1 MQNGTTLIS
10 CAAHAVNVNCSGAS
24 GQPGRRCLFLNC
36 LPEQV
41 LCSML
46 HKREP
51 MVGRNLTGGNV
62 RRGREAGH
70 SLLHTGRREDFL
82 KEQLINYKI

>member
-1 MQNGTTLIS
+1 
-10 CAAHAVNVNCSGAS
+10 
-24 GQPGRRCLFLNC
+24 
-36 LPEQV
+36 
-41 LCSML
+41 
-46 HKREP
+46 

-70 SLLHTGRREDFL
+70 SLLHTGRLEDFL